1 MEISIFGTKLNLE
14 LLIFIC
20 VLFILVNVVCGC
32 TRCTAH
38 GCNKEGFSASAIN
51 SNLPSPYSL
60 NSDESINTNLW
71 NMPDMKIQ
79 PGQQPSKGASDVLN
93 RPSQPV
99 PLPDGEMLLFSNTEF
114 KPECCPNTYSTS
126 TGCACMTVDQYDYL
140 NNRGGNN
147 EPYSEY

>member
-1 MEISIFGTKLNLE
+1 MEVSIFGTKLNLE

-32 TRCTAH
+32 TRCTAN

-51 SNLPSPYSL
+51 SNLPTPYSL
-60 NSDESINTNLW
+60 NSDESINTKLW
-71 NMPDMKIQ
+71 NMPDMATR
-79 PGQQPSKGASDVLN
+79 PGQHPSKGASKVLN

-99 PLPDGEMLLFSNTEF
+99 PLPDGEMLLFANTGFE
-114 KPECCPNTYSTS
+114 PGCCPNTYSTS
-126 TGCACMTVDQYDYL
+126 EGCACMTLAQYEYL

-147 EPYSEY
+147 EPCSEY